1 MKKIINIISIILLTA
16 IYCHG
21 IGAVTKALSHI
32 DSRQTSTASQEQL
45 ISDLSTKL
53 FYHTTKSESS
63 VSNYSSLPSKIV
75 KTDFSGLWTSLKKPE
90 KLYKS
95 AFKQYTTLST
105 NLLIEHRKTALIFP
119 FHYFW

>member
-1 MKKIINIISIILLTA
+1 MKKLISVASIIVITA
-16 IYCHG
+16 LYCQA

-32 DSRQTSTASQEQL
+32 DSQQTSTASQEQL

-75 KTDFSGLWTSLKKPE
+75 KTSFGGLWTTLKKPE
-90 KLYKS
+90 NLYKS
-95 AFKQYTTLST
+95 AFTHYATLST